1 MSFTGNWGDKVIITL
16 KSDGKRRH
24 KYWCEHYRAEDGS
37 CSKHCSKCVG
47 SAFCSMYTDSIKEQE
62 PIWFPKCETIDVGV
76 VPSKKTKAIFK
87 QQFYRKPSRD
97 EKLLGKIVMVRNT
110 PFTFRIGT
118 AIEDDFYYISVE
130 YGGQIHKYEK
140 KILFRNNG
148 IYVYTVEKFV
158 TEVEASMEECC
169 DEA

>member
-1 MSFTGNWGDKVIITL
+1 MSFTGNWGDKLIITL

-24 KYWCEHYRAEDGS
+24 KYWCEHYRDGS
-37 CSKHCSKCVG
+37 CSKLCSKCVG

-62 PIWFPKCETIDVGV
+62 PIWYPKGTDDGGV
-76 VPSKKTKAIFK
+76 AVAPKKTKAIFK
-87 QQFYRKPSRD
+87 QQFYRKPYRD

-118 AIEDDFYYISVE
+118 AIEDNFYYMSVE
-130 YGGQIHKYEK
+130 YGGKIHKYEK

-158 TEVEASMEECC
+158 TEVEASMEVC
-169 DEA
+169 DET